1 MDWLNPCLFTG
12 VALLIDYLVGDP
24 PRIPHPVVLIGR
36 WIKCIDESWNQHP
49 SAFVRSRIL
58 GSMLTVATVV
68 GAGALTWLILY
79 LLHFVSPWLAI
90 LANVWLIST
99 TIAWRGLL
107 KAGQSV
113 QKALQR
119 DGIEAGRA
127 AVAMI
132 VGRDTAHLDEAEV
145 TRACVE
151 TLAENIVDA
160 IVSPVVFGCIGGAPL
175 AMAYRAANTLDS
187 MVGYRSARH
196 RHFGWSSARLDDL
209 LNYVPAR
216 LTALLLFVAIAL
228 CKGHAHRAWRTWRR
242 DAHLHPSPNSG
253 IPESMVAGA
262 LGVQLGGQNVYDGV
276 LSNRATMGDATRSL
290 ESADI
295 RRTAHLVS
303 AVSWVLFAAALV
315 AAGVW
320 WGFAEGVR
328 PWGA

>member
-12 VALLIDYLVGDP
+12 VALLVDYIVGDP

-36 WIKCIDESWNQHP
+36 WIAWLDKSWNRQP
-49 SAFVRSRIL
+49 AAFLRSRVL
-58 GSMLTVATVV
+58 GGLLTIVTVG

-79 LLHFVSPWLAI
+79 LLHQVSPWLAI

-107 KAGQSV
+107 RAGV
-113 QKALQR
+113 CVYRALQQ
-119 DGIEAGRA
+119 DGIEAGRV

-132 VGRDTAHLDEAEV
+132 VGRDTAHLDEAQV

-187 MVGYRSARH
+187 MVGYRSERH

-209 LNYVPAR
+209 LNYFPAR

-228 CKGHAHRAWRTWRR
+228 VKGDARRAWRIWRR
-242 DAHLHPSPNSG
+242 DAQLHPSPNSG

-262 LGVQLGGQNVYDGV
+262 LGVQLGGQNVYGGV
-276 LSNRATMGDATRSL
+276 LSSRAKLGDATRSL
-290 ESADI
+290 ESSDI
-295 RRTAHLVS
+295 RRAAHLVS
-303 AVSWVLFAAALV
+303 AVSWVLLATTLV
-315 AAGVW
+315 AAAIW
-320 WGFAEGVR
+320 WTA
-328 PWGA
+328 